1 MHDLQVILFVGDPGP
16 ERLDALLASF
26 REDEMLTV
34 LHCAS
39 LGSGPES
46 AAARLEELLPDLVC
60 VFADGLKPEVAQPPE
75 SGEDDGEDALAF
87 CRRLRERTEKVR
99 PVLVVQSAAGEEE
112 RIQYLLAGAD
122 DILGADLSPEEFRVR
137 LLVHLRRNLDF
148 AAHEITGLPGLPLTA
163 KVAQRRLNR
172 GEKMALLTVAL
183 DELDVYHEAYGEL
196 PTRQVLKTVA
206 ALLGRLIILPPDFVS
221 HTDENHFVI
230 MTQPEKA
237 EKLAALLCRQ
247 FETASPNF
255 YSEKDRKQGYMVSVI
270 SSRISRRVPLMS
282 LSIGI
287 ASTQTQ
293 PLRTFPSLFNASQQM
308 GALARMQPGNSW
320 QSDRLRL
327 TASGFDAP
335 GTTPP
340 GRMSSRPGVLVVETD
355 AALAYL
361 LKTTLAME
369 GYAVDVVGSVEDA
382 RRVLSEKAPAR
393 RIHLAILDAIIHE
406 EETGLLLAGDIH
418 RQYPEIRIICTSSL
432 NNRQRVLQAGAH
444 LYLPRPFELSSLF
457 LWIHR
462 LLLETGSF

>member
-1 MHDLQVILFVGDPGP
+1 MHDLQVILFIGNPGP
-16 ERLDALLASF
+16 ERLEAILESF

-34 LHCAS
+34 LHDENVDID
-39 LGSGPES
+39 PES
-46 AAARLEELLPDLVC
+46 VTTRLEAMLPDLIC
-60 VFADGLKPEVAQPPE
+60 VFADGLIPYQGGRKKEEQAN
-75 SGEDDGEDALAF
+75 ALAF
-87 CRRLRERTEKVR
+87 CRQLREQTEKAR
-99 PVLVVQSAAGEEE
+99 PVLVVQSAADEEE

-122 DILGADLSPEEFRVR
+122 DILDVELSPEEFRVR

-148 AAHEITGLPGLPLTA
+148 AAHEITGLPGLSLTA

-206 ALLGRLIILPPDFVS
+206 ALLGRLIILPPDFIS

-237 EKLAALLCRQ
+237 EKLASLLCRQ

-270 SSRISRRVPLMS
+270 STRISRRVPLMS

-308 GALARMQPGNSW
+308 CALAKMHPGNSW

-327 TASGFDAP
+327 A
-335 GTTPP
+335 TTPLPSGP
-340 GRMSSRPGVLVVETD
+340 GIGQAASQPGVLVVETD

-361 LKTTLAME
+361 LKTTLSME
-369 GYAVDVVGSVEDA
+369 GYAVDVVNNVEDA
-382 RRVLSEKAPAR
+382 RAALSEKALAR

-406 EETGLLLAGDIH
+406 EETGLLLASEIH

-432 NNRQRVLQAGAH
+432 NNQQRVLQAGAH
-444 LYLPRPFELSSLF
+444 LYLPRPFELSNLF